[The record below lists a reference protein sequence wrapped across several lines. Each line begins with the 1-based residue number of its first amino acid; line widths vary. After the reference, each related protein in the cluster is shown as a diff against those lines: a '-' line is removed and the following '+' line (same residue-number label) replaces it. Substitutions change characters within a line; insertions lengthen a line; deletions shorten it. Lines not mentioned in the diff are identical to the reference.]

1 MNVIGTTNKIG
12 VWTVDLMI
20 VLNQYKFPECHH
32 CAMDMLK
39 KKVIFSKYKLKCL
52 GVKGKCL
59 LFARKRLKIKSIR
72 REREDMRKQVGQND

>member
-1 MNVIGTTNKIG
+1 M
-12 VWTVDLMI
+12 DLII

-32 CAMDMLK
+32 CTMVMLK
-39 KKVIFSKYKLKCL
+39 KKKKVLIFSKYKLKCL

-72 REREDMRKQVGQND
+72 RERKDMRKQVGQNND